1 MVKNNNTNDQLL
13 NRITGLKTR
22 IAELTETV
30 KVLLNATSDLAY
42 VMNPYGK
49 ILYINEAAA
58 RRFGKKA
65 EDLIGTN
72 IYNFYSNEEREFR
85 KAYMEVAVFSKQP
98 VRYEEVHNG
107 AAFASC
113 IYPVFTP
120 DGDIEKFALFFNDI
134 TEHKKIEETIYRYS
148 QIFSTVN
155 APMSFVDRS
164 YIFRTA
170 NEASLTLYGKK
181 KDDVIGRPIEE
192 VFGREVFQ
200 EHVKAS
206 IDKCLKGEKIHYQGW
221 FDFPDSESRFMFMS
235 YSPLFTI
242 ERTVL
247 GAVINAVDITKNREM
262 EEKLE
267 KLYITDQLT
276 GIFNRVRFC
285 DALDEEIKK
294 LKSNRNAN
302 LSIIM
307 FDIDHFKKVNDTYGH
322 DVGDEVIKKLVDVVR
337 GCIRESDTFARW
349 GGEEFMVLLP
359 NADLESAYYLAERI
373 RHTIEKSHFEQ
384 VGTVTCCF
392 GIAEFL
398 PGDTVDRF
406 TKRVDKAL
414 YKAKQRGR
422 NRVERPKTV
431 FKTG

>member
-1 MVKNNNTNDQLL
+1 MLNNDNTKDQLL
-13 NRITGLKTR
+13 DRIAKLKNRIV
-22 IAELTETV
+22 ELTETV
-30 KVLLNATSDLAY
+30 KVLLNATSDLAFL
-42 VMNPYGK
+42 MDTQGK

-58 RRFGKKA
+58 RRFGKKSG
-65 EDLIGTN
+65 DLIGAN
-72 IYNFYSNEEREFR
+72 IYNFYSNEEREF
-85 KAYMEVAVFSKQP
+85 KQAYMEVAAFSKQP
-98 VRYEEVHNG
+98 VHFEEVHKG
-107 AAFASC
+107 AVFASC
-113 IYPVFTP
+113 IYPVFNP
-120 DGDIEKFALFFNDI
+120 NGDIDKFALFYNDI

-155 APMSFVDRS
+155 AHMSFVDRS

-170 NEASLTLYGKK
+170 NEASLTIYGKK
-181 KDDVIGRPIEE
+181 REEVIGRPIEE

-200 EHVKAS
+200 EHIKAS
-206 IDKCLKGEKIHYQGW
+206 IDKCLKGEKVHYQGW
-221 FDFPDSESRFMFMS
+221 FDFPGRKSRFMFMS
-235 YSPLFTI
+235 YSPLFTL
-242 ERTVL
+242 ERKVL

-262 EEKLE
+262 EEKLK
-267 KLYITDQLT
+267 KLYVTDQLT
-276 GIFNRVRFC
+276 GIFNRVKFC
-285 DALDEEIKK
+285 EALDEEIKK
-294 LKSNRNAN
+294 LKTSRDAN

-322 DVGDEVIKKLVDVVR
+322 DVGDEVIKKLVGVVR

-359 NADLESAYYLAERI
+359 NADLENAYYLAERI
-373 RHTIEKSHFEQ
+373 RLKIEKSHFEQ
-384 VGTVTCCF
+384 AGTVTCCF
-392 GIAEFL
+392 GIAEFF
-398 PGDTVDRF
+398 PDDTVDRF